1 MEKSV
6 TFPEHCTK
14 YQKENLPA
22 FIETQ
27 SLKGKG
33 AQNNQCP
40 DLLSFQTLDSKNELA
55 LNASNYTNLN
65 KLTKTLFYFPTIAYK
80 P

>member
-1 MEKSV
+1 LHWISKWDF
-6 TFPEHCTK
+6 TCFYWNTK
-14 YQKENLPA
+14 
-22 FIETQ
+22 
-27 SLKGKG
+27 SLKGKR